1 MMLPFKK
8 GPFHLAVA
16 AQLPIIP
23 IVCENY
29 SAAYSAQTR
38 RFNGGDLV
46 IKGAF
51 ASAKEEEA
59 LTRVRARSPAA
70 HIDHRRHVL
79 LGGYR
84 CSRRAHADA
93 DGRGDRGAR
102 TSTDR
107 DEQAQGGLY
116 DARRVIRTTARGLLA
131 YFGGR
136 ECGTGVVKTEC
147 TYMGTGTRG

>member
-29 SAAYSAQTR
+29 ASAYSAQTR

-51 ASAKEEEA
+51 RFVAN
-59 LTRVRARSPAA
+59 
-70 HIDHRRHVL
+70 
-79 LGGYR
+79 G
-84 CSRRAHADA
+84 
-93 DGRGDRGAR
+93 GRGGADELRFAAVLPPISTVGISSSSEDIAALVER
-102 TSTDR
+102 TRTQMVEAIEELGR
-107 DEQAQGGLY
+107 
-116 DARRVIRTTARGLLA
+116 RRVETNRLKAVFQTP
-131 YFGGR
+131 
-136 ECGTGVVKTEC
+136 EE
-147 TYMGTGTRG
+147 